1 MLIDYAMT
9 GDDHKRH
16 RRIMTP
22 AFGAKESKAF
32 VPLFFAYAAKVF
44 SPFSFPK
51 TSILPLNNSCAA
63 WEQMERY
70 TYRFTKGRV
79 CIQRR

>member
-1 MLIDYAMT
+1 MLIDYAIT

-16 RRIMTP
+16 RRIMSP

-44 SPFSFPK
+44 PPLFLPK
-51 TSILPLNNSCAA
+51 NVNLISS
-63 WEQMERY
+63 
-70 TYRFTKGRV
+70 
-79 CIQRR
+79 